1 MTRMGMNMDR
11 KMLVVD
17 DDLTNRMVVR
27 LLMER
32 RGYQTYEASSGQD
45 ALDLMMETDFDV
57 VLMDLS
63 MPVMDG
69 FEATRRLRALPC
81 KSALAPVVALTA
93 HTTQRDKDACV
104 AAGMNGFLP
113 KPFDAKRADQ
123 LLSLLNLSTVET
135 TD

>member
-1 MTRMGMNMDR
+1 MDR

-32 RGYQTYEASSGQD
+32 RGYQTYEASSGQE

-69 FEATRRLRALPC
+69 FEATRHLRALPC
-81 KSALAPVVALTA
+81 KTARAPVVALTA
-93 HTTQRDKDACV
+93 HTTQKDQDACV

-123 LLSLLNLSTVET
+123 LLVLLGLHADET
-135 TD
+135 TA